1 MKCNFLLLLI
11 TVFSFTQC
19 KKKAT
24 EQDLKNKI
32 IQNYKNQK
40 NQIQIK
46 GDSVMIPNINLTI
59 LLSKD
64 AVQKLQE
71 NKESVIA
78 SLLLYGSVDDED
90 TLPEE
95 IRKELGPD
103 GLKLGVFD
111 MEEKNVTD
119 LINFNF
125 EKITVSKK
133 LYEALSDKD
142 ISVNIN
148 VFSGRKHFEDN
159 ILNMES
165 FDEKLSYIN
174 SKADKVKLNGH
185 LIPETTEIK

>member
-19 KKKAT
+19 EEKAT
-24 EQDLKNKI
+24 GQDLKNQI

-40 NQIQIK
+40 SQIQIK
-46 GDSVMIPNINLTI
+46 GDSVIIPNINLTI

-95 IRKELGPD
+95 IREEVGPD

-111 MEEKNVTD
+111 MEEKSVTD

-185 LIPETTEIK
+185 LIPETKEIK

>member
-19 KKKAT
+19 EEKAT
-24 EQDLKNKI
+24 GQDLKNKI
-32 IQNYKNQK
+32 TQNYK

-46 GDSVMIPNINLTI
+46 GDSVIIHNINLTI

-78 SLLLYGSVDDED
+78 SLLIYGSVDDED

-95 IRKELGPD
+95 IREEVGPD
-103 GLKLGVFD
+103 GLKLGVFE

-125 EKITVSKK
+125 EKITISKK
-133 LYEALSDKD
+133 LYENISNKD

-148 VFSGRKHFEDN
+148 VFSGRRHFKDN
-159 ILNMES
+159 ILNMEAYDS
-165 FDEKLSYIN
+165 KLYKVILN
-174 SKADKVKLNGH
+174 GNKVKLSGH
-185 LIPETTEIK
+185 LIPEATDPQ